1 MEGRSL
7 GADGTAVGRATSAR
21 QERPRALE
29 QKTERESVDQ
39 APPARPSAVG
49 DGTSFVAGDGVF
61 APTASTEREEDQS
74 DDTGKPKKTTGASAS
89 TPSTGSTYE
98 ERLHSKLSQ
107 STETGKPKKLSA
119 ASTSSGSTF
128 EERLHSKLSQSTE
141 TGKPTK
147 TFSASTSSGSTFE
160 ERLHSKLSQ
169 SAETGKPTK
178 TSTASTSSGSTFEE
192 RLHNKLSS
200 SASLR
205 RQASQRNY
213 QLYQLLRVVHSR
225 NACTVNSTSLP
236 MPPSQLSRFRTMS
249 ATHQGHI
256 RLSLTGR

>member
-1 MEGRSL
+1 MEGRSP
-7 GADGTAVGRATSAR
+7 GADGTASAR
-21 QERPRALE
+21 QKPDRV
-29 QKTERESVDQ
+29 TSVDQ
-39 APPARPSAVG
+39 TPPARPSAVS
-49 DGTSFVAGDGVF
+49 DGTSFADGVF
-61 APTASTEREEDQS
+61 APNASTERERDQC
-74 DDTGKPKKTTGASAS
+74 DGIGKPKKTT
-89 TPSTGSTYE
+89 
-98 ERLHSKLSQ
+98 
-107 STETGKPKKLSA
+107 
-119 ASTSSGSTF
+119 TSS
-128 EERLHSKLSQSTE
+128 
-141 TGKPTK
+141 
-147 TFSASTSSGSTFE
+147 SASTSSGSTFE